1 MRKKIFSVLLSA
13 ALVGTILMG
22 CGGGAADSSSDKKAE
37 SEDGAK
43 DGAAD
48 GKDIKIAGVVYLED
62 QFMKLMLSGYQAAAE
77 EAGVDY
83 VSGNCSNDQAKETE
97 LINSYVSQGI
107 DGIAVAPLS
116 EKSSVASLKAA
127 SDSGV
132 KIALTDGTLED
143 SDFITVGYTS
153 DQYQLG
159 QKTGGVAKKFIED
172 ELGGKAKI
180 AVVQF
185 KSLLPEKSSQR
196 VTGFLDTVQELDGVE
211 VVADQDAW
219 VQDDAVNV
227 VSDILTANPDVNV
240 IFAANEG
247 GAVGSTMAVKNV
259 GKAGS
264 VYTFGIDA
272 NEQLAKMLLSDDN
285 ILQATTGQDSYTM
298 GYNSMKDL
306 ISSIKGE
313 KISVEEGSTQYVD
326 GVLLQKSDTDG
337 INEYLDRLSELS
349 K

>member
-1 MRKKIFSVLLSA
+1 MKKKIFSVLLSA
-13 ALVGTILMG
+13 ALVGTMLMG
-22 CGGGAADSSSDKKAE
+22 CSG
-37 SEDGAK
+37 GAK
-43 DGAAD
+43 DSSADNAAKAEDGTKDEKAD
-48 GKDIKIAGVVYLED
+48 GKDIKVAGVVYLED
-62 QFMKLMLSGYQAAAE
+62 QFMKLMLGGFQAAAD
-77 EAGVDY
+77 EAGVKY

-107 DGIAVAPLS
+107 NGIAVAPLS

-127 SDSGV
+127 SESGV
-132 KIALTDGTLED
+132 EIALTDGTLED
-143 SDFITVGYTS
+143 SGFITVGYTS

-159 QKTGGVAKKFIED
+159 QSTGEVAKKFIEE

-196 VTGFLDTVQELDGVE
+196 VSGFLDTVSELEGVE

-247 GAVGSTMAVKNV
+247 GTVGSTMAVKNV
-259 GKAGS
+259 GKAGTI
-264 VYTFGIDA
+264 YTFGIDA

-298 GYNSMKDL
+298 GYHSMKDL

-313 KISVEEGSTQYVD
+313 KTSVEKGSTQYVD
-326 GVLLQKSDTDG
+326 GVLLQKSDTEG